1 MYRQLLSYS
10 VQPKTERDAL
20 ITEALIPKSFCSL
33 YEVPI
38 LWF

>member
-20 ITEALIPKSFCSL
+20 TEALIPKSFCSL